1 MEEQQETKTDTADI
15 EAVAKY
21 WNNRGFVG
29 MALANK
35 IIDTMER
42 GELVDDGNDSC
53 KVCEQL
59 WLRKQKQTQQEPA
72 EKKSLQIMG

>member
-1 MEEQQETKTDTADI
+1 MEEQQETKTDTTDI

-21 WNNRGFVG
+21 WHHRGFVG

-42 GELVDDGNDSC
+42 GELVDDGNDAC

-59 WLRKQKQTQQEPA
+59 WLKKEKLADQE
-72 EKKSLQIMG
+72 